1 MGFLASLPFIPAA
14 RIPFLAQPGF
24 MPFALN
30 FVHPVLMWALLPLH
44 VAINVVLLLF
54 GWQAVSGIAIVQKLL
69 TSGTS
74 PAFTNA

>member
-1 MGFLASLPFIPAA
+1 
-14 RIPFLAQPGF
+14 

-44 VAINVVLLLF
+44 VAINGVLLLLF

-74 PAFTNA
+74 PALTNA